1 MKLKLTLLLNDISH
15 IQKMECVRP
24 LGAPG
29 EFELILPE
37 SAGGGVAGEG
47 GRRERATVGSLL
59 SFLGIDP
66 EKDVI
71 FVIINKKITF
81 ADIELHDLDHVEL
94 LAAVDGG

>member
-1 MKLKLTLLLNDISH
+1 MKFKLTLLLNDISH

-29 EFELILPE
+29 EYELVMPE
-37 SAGGGVAGEG
+37 NAAASGPEGRVTVAG
-47 GRRERATVGSLL
+47 LL
-59 SFLGIDP
+59 AFLGIDP

-81 ADIELHDLDHVEL
+81 ADVELHDLDHVEL

>member
-1 MKLKLTLLLNDISH
+1 MKLKLTLLLNDISY

-29 EFELILPE
+29 EFELDLPE
-37 SAGGGVAGEG
+37 SSAAPDREG
-47 GRRERATVGSLL
+47 RMTVGGLL
-59 SFLGIDP
+59 AFLGIDP

-81 ADIELHDLDHVEL
+81 ADVELHELDHVEL

>member
-37 SAGGGVAGEG
+37 SSGGEG
-47 GRRERATVGSLL
+47 GRRERATVGRLL

-66 EKDVI
+66 EKEVI

>member
-15 IQKMECVRP
+15 IQKLECVRP
-24 LGAPG
+24 LGPPG
-29 EFELILPE
+29 EFELVMPE
-37 SAGGGVAGEG
+37 SSAAGGTEG
-47 GRRERATVGSLL
+47 RITVGGLL
-59 SFLGIDP
+59 AFLGIDP

-81 ADIELHDLDHVEL
+81 ADVELCDLDHVEL

>member
-1 MKLKLTLLLNDISH
+1 MKLKLTLLLDDISH

-29 EFELILPE
+29 EFELDVPE
-37 SAGGGVAGEG
+37 TSAALTREGRMSVGG
-47 GRRERATVGSLL
+47 LL
-59 SFLGIDP
+59 AFLGIDP

-81 ADIELHDLDHVEL
+81 ADVELRDGDHVEL

>member
-29 EFELILPE
+29 EFELVMPE
-37 SAGGGVAGEG
+37 SAAASDSEG
-47 GRRERATVGSLL
+47 RVTVGGLL
-59 SFLGIDP
+59 AFLGIDP

>member
-24 LGAPG
+24 LGAHG
-29 EFELILPE
+29 EFELVMPE
-37 SAGGGVAGEG
+37 SSAASGLGGCV
-47 GRRERATVGSLL
+47 TVGGLL
-59 SFLGIDP
+59 AFLGIDP

-81 ADIELHDLDHVEL
+81 ADVELHDLDHVEL